1 MDPNDLHRWFQSHE
15 THLRPRGLIESGPIS
30 RCSGEYNLP
39 DDDYKDD
46 DRRVRLVLA
55 PHLAAYLATVT
66 IIVLISDLFL

>member
-1 MDPNDLHRWFQSHE
+1 MTFTGGSKVMKRICVHAGP
-15 THLRPRGLIESGPIS
+15 TESGLIS
-30 RCSGEYNLP
+30 RCSGEYTFP

-55 PHLAAYLATVT
+55 PHLAAYLATVA

>member
-1 MDPNDLHRWFQSHE
+1 MGPNDLHRWFQSHE
-15 THLRPRGLIESGPIS
+15 THLRPRGLIERWPIS